1 MTHAYNELYL
11 GKAQVAMGD
20 MLHFA
25 RYDMQWN
32 IERYF
37 DLYIN
42 TDVARRFY
50 MGEPRVLV
58 GMSGVELFYE
68 VYYEVTGA
76 ECDVKPSGCYNKSP
90 EYFAGWSLAYYSW
103 YRNMSYDDIQK
114 IIPINEVVE
123 MYEPFH
129 EMDVRQFVDA
139 LDKRRETIKNETRL
153 KRLRAYAGLT
163 QKQLSV
169 KSGVSQRMIEQYEQ
183 GRKNLSHASVATVIS
198 LADAIGCNVRDIV

>member
-42 TDVARRFY
+42 TGVARRFY

-68 VYYEVTGA
+68 VYYELTGA
-76 ECDVKPSGCYNKSP
+76 ECDVKPSGRYDKSP

-123 MYEPFH
+123 MYELFH

-139 LDKRRETIKNETRL
+139 LDKRGT
-153 KRLRAYAGLT
+153 
-163 QKQLSV
+163 
-169 KSGVSQRMIEQYEQ
+169 
-183 GRKNLSHASVATVIS
+183 
-198 LADAIGCNVRDIV
+198 

>member
-42 TDVARRFY
+42 TGVARRFY

-68 VYYEVTGA
+68 VYYELTGA
-76 ECDVKPSGCYNKSP
+76 ECDVKPSGC
-90 EYFAGWSLAYYSW
+90 
-103 YRNMSYDDIQK
+103 
-114 IIPINEVVE
+114 
-123 MYEPFH
+123 
-129 EMDVRQFVDA
+129 
-139 LDKRRETIKNETRL
+139 
-153 KRLRAYAGLT
+153 
-163 QKQLSV
+163 
-169 KSGVSQRMIEQYEQ
+169 
-183 GRKNLSHASVATVIS
+183 
-198 LADAIGCNVRDIV
+198 NVRDIV

>member
-1 MTHAYNELYL
+1 
-11 GKAQVAMGD
+11 MGD

-42 TDVARRFY
+42 TGVARKFY

-58 GMSGVELFYE
+58 GMS
-68 VYYEVTGA
+68 
-76 ECDVKPSGCYNKSP
+76 
-90 EYFAGWSLAYYSW
+90 
-103 YRNMSYDDIQK
+103 YDDIQK
-114 IIPINEVVE
+114 IIPINKVVE

-139 LDKRRETIKNETRL
+139 LDKRRT
-153 KRLRAYAGLT
+153 
-163 QKQLSV
+163 
-169 KSGVSQRMIEQYEQ
+169 
-183 GRKNLSHASVATVIS
+183 
-198 LADAIGCNVRDIV
+198 